1 MIGLGGADL
10 GEQGQCL
17 PPVGEGGVRSL
28 GVERMTKDQQ
38 GVGLAEAVAG
48 GALDRQGPPGE
59 LAGSIELAL
68 IKLEAGQGGQRLAFE
83 EPIAAP
89 AAAGEGQ
96 GLPGAAVRQIRL
108 AEVLVGGCQA
118 EQGDD
123 LRVAALGAR
132 ASSRACR

>member
-1 MIGLGGADL
+1 
-10 GEQGQCL
+10 
-17 PPVGEGGVRSL
+17 
-28 GVERMTKDQQ
+28 MTKDQQ

>member
-1 MIGLGGADL
+1 MPAAS
-10 GEQGQCL
+10 
-17 PPVGEGGVRSL
+17 GEGGVRSL

-68 IKLEAGQGGQRLAFE
+68 IELALIELEAGQGGQRLAFE

-89 AAAGEGQ
+89 AGEGQ